1 MPDPGVSLNANRAIS
16 LTLSLKINDV
26 KERSIKVNTFEWLEM
41 SPLAE
46 WVGGSLIGY
55 PLMLTSHGVGM
66 SIVVG
71 ILFVMNLRLLGC
83 FNGIAFSA
91 FNPLLKLAWAGF
103 VLNFISG
110 CALFIAQATVF
121 IESIPF
127 LIKIAAIF
135 LAGINAA
142 FIQNLMRQ
150 KSVNWD
156 AGDVVSES
164 VRWLAIS
171 SLVLWS
177 TVIVA
182 GRMIAYLDVG

>member
-1 MPDPGVSLNANRAIS
+1 MPDPGVSLDANRVIS
-16 LTLSLKINDV
+16 LTLSLKSNDV

-71 ILFVMNLRLLGC
+71 ILFVMNLRLLGF

-142 FIQNLMRQ
+142 FIQNLMKQ

-156 AGDVVSES
+156 AGDVVSGS

>member
-1 MPDPGVSLNANRAIS
+1 
-16 LTLSLKINDV
+16 
-26 KERSIKVNTFEWLEM
+26 VNTFEWLEM
-41 SPLAE
+41 SALAE
-46 WVGGSLIGY
+46 WVGGSLVGY

-71 ILFVMNLRLLGC
+71 IIFMLDLRLLG
-83 FNGIAFSA
+83 FFKGIAFGS
-91 FNPLLKLAWAGF
+91 FNALLKLAWAGF

-110 CALFIAQATVF
+110 CALFTAQATVF
-121 IESIPF
+121 IESTPF

-142 FIQNLMRQ
+142 FLQNLMKQ
-150 KSVNWD
+150 NAEGWD
-156 AGDVVSES
+156 SGES
-164 VRWLAIS
+164 VAGSVRFLAIS

-177 TVIVA
+177 TAIVA